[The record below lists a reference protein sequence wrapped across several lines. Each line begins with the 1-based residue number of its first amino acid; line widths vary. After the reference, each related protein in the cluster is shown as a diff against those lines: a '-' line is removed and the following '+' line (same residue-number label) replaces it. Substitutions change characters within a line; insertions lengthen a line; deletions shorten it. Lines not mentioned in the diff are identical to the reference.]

1 MSAIDVSSLS
11 VRVGAKRLLD
21 GVSFKVE
28 QGETI
33 AVIGPNG
40 AGKSTLLRAL
50 SGEIG
55 PSAGAVLLKGR
66 APQSWHPRELA
77 LRRAVLSQNI
87 TVTFPFTVLEV
98 VRMGAGD
105 RRGKAIDAMAEAA
118 LAAVDLSDFQ
128 DRIIGTL
135 SGGEQQRVHFARV
148 MVQLACGEEE
158 HGPGILLL
166 DEPTASLDLRHQ
178 LDLVSVA
185 KQCAARG
192 TTTIA
197 IVHDLNLAA
206 LMAGRI
212 VVLSHGRLAA
222 DGTPADTITDDLVS
236 RVFSVSSAVRHVPDG
251 SVPFVLPHRAER
263 QRG

>member
-1 MSAIDVSSLS
+1 MNVVDVQALS

-21 GVSFKVE
+21 DVSFSVR
-28 QGETI
+28 QGETV

-40 AGKSTLLRAL
+40 AGKSTLLRTV
-50 SGEIG
+50 SGEIA
-55 PSAGAVLLKGR
+55 PSTGTILLKGR
-66 APQSWHPRELA
+66 APQAWQPRDLA
-77 LRRAVLSQNI
+77 LQRAVLSQNI
-87 TVTFPFTVLEV
+87 TVTFPFTVIEV

-118 LAAVDLSDFQ
+118 LAAVDLAGFH

-148 MVQLACGEEE
+148 MVQLACGEEA
-158 HGPGILLL
+158 HGPGLLLL

-178 LDLVSVA
+178 LDLVAVA
-185 KQCAARG
+185 RQCAARG

-206 LMAGRI
+206 LMAERVI
-212 VVLSHGRLAA
+212 VLSQGRLAA
-222 DGTPADTITDDLVS
+222 DGTPSDTINDETLS
-236 RVFSVSSAVRHVPDG
+236 RVFGVSSVVGRAPAAG
-251 SVPFVLPHRAER
+251 VPFVLPHQAER
-263 QRG
+263 LRA